1 MSITGFYEEKL
12 AKIKALAEEGIR
24 GEACTTKQADGS
36 WIPTPLDALHEI
48 VRELA
53 E

>member
-12 AKIKALAEEGIR
+12 AKIKVLAEEGIAKSEFEVTWPT
-24 GEACTTKQADGS
+24 GEVMSGAE
-36 WIPTPLDALHEI
+36 DALHEI